1 MRILKKLSVLL
12 VLITGLFV
20 FTGCG
25 SEDEGGPNLVFEY
38 AATKEVDKVV
48 FKIDDFEV
56 LFEPRQDANKVK
68 NGDFT
73 NVNYSSDEILKL
85 SVEALEN
92 EEVVLSKTDIELDFT
107 NKKNVKVYVIENS
120 NGELDVKVENN

>member
-25 SEDEGGPNLVFEY
+25 SEDE
-38 AATKEVDKVV
+38 ATKEVDKVV